1 MHGKITGERK
11 LRAQYQPVIKVNEVE
26 KTENNPGQTD
36 NDYTINYVTGAV
48 TFNVALAGG
57 DAVTATYYYEDGSCW
72 RITPDPGKVV
82 RITKVEVQFSE
93 NIDLTDTVIFEPFGW
108 VQVYAPPLWDGY
120 DPPGPYPTNT
130 LIPLGSQSVYQ
141 TMQDY
146 INEAELSY
154 PSVPKMG
161 GTSWRGMAGPL
172 HIFQWPY
179 AARGTTDLTSST
191 GLEIQIK
198 LENNTPFGGDIAI
211 ATFYGTSE
219 DET

>member
-1 MHGKITGERK
+1 MEP
-11 LRAQYQPVIKVNEVE
+11 LFP
-26 KTENNPGQTD
+26 
-36 NDYTINYVTGAV
+36 
-48 TFNVALAGG
+48 
-57 DAVTATYYYEDGSCW
+57 
-72 RITPDPGKVV
+72 PGKGL
-82 RITKVEVQFSE
+82 RPSGFNNRRPHDHERHRARLLE
-93 NIDLTDTVIFEPFGW
+93 EL
-108 VQVYAPPLWDGY
+108 
-120 DPPGPYPTNT
+120 
-130 LIPLGSQSVYQ
+130 
-141 TMQDY
+141 DY